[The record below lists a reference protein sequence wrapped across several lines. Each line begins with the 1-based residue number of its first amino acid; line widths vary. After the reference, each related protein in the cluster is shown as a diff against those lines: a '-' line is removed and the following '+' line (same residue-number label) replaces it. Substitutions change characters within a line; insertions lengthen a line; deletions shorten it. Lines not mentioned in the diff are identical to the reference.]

1 LGIYRPGKGYITP
14 TDEASKIL
22 TVELAQKKLWRIAKQ
37 RKRTIDGELRM
48 VSKAFALP
56 ISGDKKTARK
66 RMELLFERLVP
77 KHFVDSQSGHQY

>member
-1 LGIYRPGKGYITP
+1 VGIYRPGKGYITP

-56 ISGDKKTARK
+56 ISVK